1 MATAATPRFDYNVN
15 QAEMS
20 LGINAEGRRVLA
32 PVKFRVGRH
41 TNPAGTSLKT
51 LTLLLFVTQRSDGK
65 SKLMTLG
72 DVLPLFA
79 ELWEATGN
87 GLSPPS
93 YFEHRNLFELW
104 RLWSQ
109 NKQTLVSDCF
119 ELEACP
125 FSVKVAETA

>member
-20 LGINAEGRRVLA
+20 LGINAEGRRVL
-32 PVKFRVGRH
+32 
-41 TNPAGTSLKT
+41 TPAWQTGG
-51 LTLLLFVTQRSDGK
+51 LLNGSDGK

-72 DVLPLFA
+72 DFLPLFA
-79 ELWEATGN
+79 ELWESTGN